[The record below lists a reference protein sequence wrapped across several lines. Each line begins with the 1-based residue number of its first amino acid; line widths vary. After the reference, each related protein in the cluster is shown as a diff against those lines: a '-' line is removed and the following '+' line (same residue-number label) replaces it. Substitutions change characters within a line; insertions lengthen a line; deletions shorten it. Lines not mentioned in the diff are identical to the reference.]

1 MITTGLE
8 KLILSGKASY
18 KTFVAGGAAKSVL
31 QMGVDRW
38 IIITDFVYYPFIPYA
53 DVIGGEGVPIINGT
67 TGSTDLKQLV
77 GKNLTQLNIF
87 SKKSFNHFVFKNNYS
102 PIPIDSDTNTPIMGG
117 DPIKFD
123 TYLVHEEDVT
133 FDFVREPPNVN
144 PPVAGV
150 GLIQTDFGVSNTSVP
165 SKPRP
170 LDYGGEGITDP
181 LGATLNVNL
190 RNEWDDNAGAA
201 IAQTRPLGNGS
212 IGFTIPNVGNFNSL
226 QLPVA
231 DETSIT
237 NGINN
242 VAISYPVV
250 NVGYVEIIGKRGEQ
264 LTTSS

>member
-8 KLILSGKASY
+8 KLILSGRASY

-53 DVIGGEGVPIINGT
+53 DVLDADGNPVIDPI
-67 TGSTDLKQLV
+67 TGAVGRKLLV
-77 GKNLTQLNIF
+77 GKNLTQLNVF
-87 SKKSFNHFVFKNNYS
+87 SNKSFNHFVFKNNIS
-102 PIPIDSDTNTPIMGG
+102 PMTNDTSVLMAG

-123 TYLVHEEDVT
+123 TYLIHEEDIT
-133 FDFVREPPNVN
+133 FDFIREPPNIN
-144 PPVAGV
+144 LPVANV
-150 GLIQTDFGVSNTSVP
+150 GLVQTDFGISNTSVP

-190 RNEWDDNAGAA
+190 RNEWDDSAGAA

-212 IGFTIPNVGNFNSL
+212 IAFTIPNVGNFNSL

-231 DETSIT
+231 DPTSIT
-237 NGINN
+237 QGINN
-242 VAISYPVV
+242 VAITYPVL
-250 NVGYVEIIGKRGEQ
+250 NVGYVEILGKRGEQ
-264 LTTSS
+264 LITSS